1 MYGGKIP
8 QGSGTKGVANRVDQ
22 IRARGVLIHWKIHP
36 EAPVIKCL
44 YSQGSAS
51 GVEREPARVASH
63 HARGLWTHLH
73 SFR

>member
-36 EAPVIKCL
+36 EAPVI
-44 YSQGSAS
+44 
-51 GVEREPARVASH
+51 
-63 HARGLWTHLH
+63 
-73 SFR
+73 